1 MAVPNKWENAC
12 RLCSEQ
18 RNEMLS
24 IFGNEG
30 VQRKVAQKL
39 RACLPVLVY
48 KTDPLPKQIC
58 QFCAARLDD
67 VYEFREYCLSVY
79 KSMHLKLLAYKD
91 VESVQI
97 YLDAMKNSPDPC
109 QAQLWREKARAPP
122 PLVPLPASLPVECP
136 STPIDISQEHQNT
149 CIESLPEL
157 PCEVEIKE
165 MNTEP
170 ILGTDVSLYEPL
182 NINNIDNEMYKTDE
196 IAEDNKSSLREE
208 SNNSG
213 EEIQIQKEEKRTS
226 ILEQVLMGSLTMND
240 RKDLNPQAKL
250 SSKWWC
256 PPCNNYYKTKE
267 SLMKHMQLHCPRRY
281 TCRKC
286 SQCFELVEDLAKHE
300 ATNHLKV
307 NLDFDKS
314 MKDCDQCERQFMSW
328 EMLKQHRLRDHLGEA
343 IETGTNTWCSICNR
357 FFLSV
362 EAYQN
367 HIQLHETSDCT
378 VIEAPQPIDPQPVA
392 VLKTA
397 EPPKEA
403 KKEHFVEATK
413 SLTCPTCGKVCTQQ
427 SALSNH
433 MRTHEPKRHKCDICG
448 RSFGLFIRL
457 AAHRMSEHS
466 QQTTVSPV
474 TASVE
479 QEEALNAE
487 REAREARE
495 ATRTRTARS
504 RTYSNMMER
513 KDVPNHDEPPSKR
526 SAPLNTNAFKN
537 VARCGICLQWFSDH
551 TTMLTH
557 LQTHSD
563 NYTCKNFTCHICKK
577 SFKEKW
583 QLFRHEMS
591 HKRNEPVPMYVCTV
605 CNKSFVDKSAYKV
618 HQKSHIVDKTYHC
631 SKCNK
636 IFFKEVSLLT
646 HQCTTEA
653 LFGKKGVP
661 SKSTTKSSSLSNSK
675 RYKCTKC
682 NASFSSFQSKNSHMR
697 VHTESSQTAVQKQET
712 QTESEDEP
720 MPKLSPETSAEYTIP
735 IEPKVEINEESV
747 PPPVKRTLIRTTGGY
762 RCGVCQS
769 PFVLRELAVAHLRS
783 AHPLMPYQCPY
794 CKRRFTTQYT
804 FTHHIKADHPDEH
817 EN

>member
-1 MAVPNKWENAC
+1 MAVPNKWENVC
-12 RLCSEQ
+12 RLCSEE
-18 RNEMLS
+18 RNEMLP

-79 KSMHLKLLAYKD
+79 KSMHAKLLSFKD
-91 VESVQI
+91 LESVQI

-122 PLVPLPASLPVECP
+122 PLVPLPASLPVENP
-136 STPIDISQEHQNT
+136 STPIDISQDHSNT

-165 MNTEP
+165 MNADP
-170 ILGTDVSLYEPL
+170 ILGTDVSIYESPGVNNVGSDLYKPDVIMEDKRSL
-182 NINNIDNEMYKTDE
+182 LKE
-196 IAEDNKSSLREE
+196 EDNDGMQED
-208 SNNSG
+208 
-213 EEIQIQKEEKRTS
+213 IQLKKEEKRTS
-226 ILEQVLMGSLTMND
+226 ILEQVLMGSLTIND
-240 RKDLNPQAKL
+240 RKELNTKTKL

-256 PPCNNYYKTKE
+256 APCNSYYKTKE
-267 SLMKHMQLHCPRRY
+267 GLMTHMQLHCPRKY

-286 SQCFELVEDLAKHE
+286 AACFELVEDLAKHE
-300 ATNHLKV
+300 ATSHLKV
-307 NLDFDKS
+307 TLDFDRS
-314 MKDCDQCERQFMSW
+314 LKDCDQCDRQFVSW
-328 EMLKQHRLRDHLGEA
+328 EMLKQHRLRDHLGES
-343 IETGTNTWCSICNR
+343 IDIGTNTWCSLCNR
-357 FFLSV
+357 FFPSI
-362 EAYQN
+362 EDYKS
-367 HIQLHETSDCT
+367 HTQLHETNNYTPVRASQLVDQQVPP
-378 VIEAPQPIDPQPVA
+378 VIQVE
-392 VLKTA
+392 
-397 EPPKEA
+397 ESPKET
-403 KKEHFVEATK
+403 KREHFVEPTK
-413 SLTCPTCGKVCTQQ
+413 SLACPTCGKVCTQQ

-466 QQTTVSPV
+466 QHPSMSPV
-474 TASVE
+474 MASVE

-487 REAREARE
+487 REAREAR
-495 ATRTRTARS
+495 TRARS
-504 RTYSNMMER
+504 RTYTEMMER
-513 KDVPNHDEPPSKR
+513 RNSANHEEPPLKKN
-526 SAPLNTNAFKN
+526 APNAFKN

-591 HKRNEPVPMYVCTV
+591 HKRNESVAMYVCSV

-618 HQKSHIVDKTYHC
+618 HQKTHIVDKTYHC

-636 IFFKEVSLLT
+636 IFFKEVTLLT
-646 HQCTTEA
+646 HQCTSDV
-653 LFGKKGVP
+653 FYSKKGV
-661 SKSTTKSSSLSNSK
+661 SAKHSQKTTASLGTGK
-675 RYKCTKC
+675 KYKCSKC
-682 NASFSSFQSKNSHMR
+682 NATFNSFQSKNSHMK
-697 VHTESSQTAVQKQET
+697 VHTEGSHSAVQNDEVQL
-712 QTESEDEP
+712 ESEDEP
-720 MPKLSPETSAEYTIP
+720 MPKLSPETSVEYSVP
-735 IEPKVEINEESV
+735 IEPKVEINEEST

-794 CKRRFTTQYT
+794 CKKRFTTQYT

>member
-1 MAVPNKWENAC
+1 MAVPNKWENVC
-12 RLCSEQ
+12 RLCSEE

-39 RACLPVLVY
+39 RACLPVVVY

-79 KSMHLKLLAYKD
+79 KSMHAKLLSYKD

-97 YLDAMKNSPDPC
+97 YLDAIKNSPDPC
-109 QAQLWREKARAPP
+109 QAHLWSEKARAPP
-122 PLVPLPASLPVECP
+122 PLVPLPASLPVENP
-136 STPIDISQEHQNT
+136 STPIDINQEHSNT

-165 MNTEP
+165 VNADP
-170 ILGTDVSLYEPL
+170 ILGTDEE
-182 NINNIDNEMYKTDE
+182 NID
-196 IAEDNKSSLREE
+196 SR
-208 SNNSG
+208 
-213 EEIQIQKEEKRTS
+213 EEIQVNKEEKRTS

-240 RKDLNPQAKL
+240 RKELNSKAKL

-256 PPCNNYYKTKE
+256 APCNSYYKTKE
-267 SLMKHMQLHCPRRY
+267 SLMTHMQLHCPRKY

-286 SQCFELVEDLAKHE
+286 TACFELVEDLAKHE
-300 ATNHLKV
+300 ATSHLKV
-307 NLDFDKS
+307 TLDFDKS
-314 MKDCDQCERQFMSW
+314 LKDCDQCERQFVSW

-343 IETGTNTWCSICNR
+343 IDIGTNTWCSLCNR
-357 FFLSV
+357 FFPSI

-367 HIQLHETSDCT
+367 HTQLHETSNYT
-378 VIEAPQPIDPQPVA
+378 PVKVSQIA
-392 VLKTA
+392 DQQVVTIIKA
-397 EPPKEA
+397 EEPPKEVR
-403 KKEHFVEATK
+403 KEHFVEATK

-466 QQTTVSPV
+466 QQPTMSPV
-474 TASVE
+474 MASVE

-495 ATRTRTARS
+495 ARTRARS
-504 RTYSNMMER
+504 RTYSEMMEKR
-513 KDVPNHDEPPSKR
+513 NVTNHDGPPSKR
-526 SAPLNTNAFKN
+526 STPNSLKN
-537 VARCGICLQWFSDH
+537 VARCGICLEWFSDH

-591 HKRNEPVPMYVCTV
+591 HKRNESIPMYVCSV
-605 CNKSFVDKSAYKV
+605 CKKSFVDKSAYKT
-618 HQKSHIVDKTYHC
+618 HQKTHIVDKTYHC

-636 IFFKEVSLLT
+636 IFFKEVTLLT

-653 LFGKKGVP
+653 FYGKKGVSP
-661 SKSTTKSSSLSNSK
+661 KSLQRSTASLGTSK
-675 RYKCTKC
+675 RFKCTKC
-682 NASFSSFQSKNSHMR
+682 NATFSSAQSKNSHMKT
-697 VHTESSQTAVQKQET
+697 HTEGSHTAVQKDEVQV
-712 QTESEDEP
+712 ESEDEP
-720 MPKLSPETSAEYTIP
+720 MPKLSPETSLEYSVP
-735 IEPKVEINEESV
+735 IEPKVEINEESA
-747 PPPVKRTLIRTTGGY
+747 PPPIKRTLIRTTGGY

-794 CKRRFTTQYT
+794 CKKRFTTQYT